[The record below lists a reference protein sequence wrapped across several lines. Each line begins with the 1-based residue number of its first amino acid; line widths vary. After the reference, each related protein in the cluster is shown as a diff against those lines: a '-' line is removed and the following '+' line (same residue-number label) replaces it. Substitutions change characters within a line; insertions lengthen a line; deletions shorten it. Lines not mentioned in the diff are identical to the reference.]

1 MSTVIKNCSWVVTQ
15 NSSREVLNNCS
26 VRIENGRISEIG
38 NVSGNADHEI
48 DGSRKVLLPGL
59 INTHTH
65 LSMTLMRGFADDMRL
80 QEWLET
86 KIWPM
91 EQKLTGDIC
100 YHGALLGCLEMIR
113 TGTTCFMDMYFF
125 LKDVARAIEES
136 GLRAILSHA
145 LIDLFD
151 PKRSEKQ
158 KATTQ
163 EALDSIRNLRNTRIG
178 FAMGPHAPYTCS
190 EETLLWSKEIAE
202 REHIPIHTHIAETRH
217 EQAQFE
223 KEKGMSEVEYL
234 AKIGFLS
241 PRLVAVH
248 SVFLTGREVKL
259 YADHQVKVSH
269 CPVSNMKLAGGGV
282 APLREMLAKH
292 VNVSL
297 GTDGAASNNCL
308 DMFDT
313 MKFCALLH
321 KAHYWDPT
329 MLPAQQVLDLATI
342 DGARALGLENKLGSI
357 EVGKEADLIL
367 VDLQSPNLVPIHGR
381 TTVVSDMV
389 YAAKGLN
396 VDSTIVQGKPLMVN
410 HKLLTLDEE
419 EVIEEAS
426 EAALALTG

>member
-1 MSTVIKNCSWVVTQ
+1 MSLVIRNCSWIVTQ
-15 NSSREVLNNCS
+15 NSSREVLKNSS
-26 VRIENGRISEIG
+26 VRIENGKISEIG
-38 NVSGNADHEI
+38 DVGSNSDLEI

-91 EQKLTGDIC
+91 ERKLTGEIC
-100 YHGALLGCLEMIR
+100 YRGALLGCLEMIR
-113 TGTTCFMDMYFF
+113 TGTTCFMDMYFY
-125 LKDVARAIEES
+125 LKDVARAVEES

-145 LIDLFD
+145 MIDLFD
-151 PKRSEKQ
+151 PKQLEKQ
-158 KATTQ
+158 RATTQ
-163 EALDSIRNLRNTRIG
+163 EVLEFIKNLRNARIG

-190 EETLLWSKEIAE
+190 EEALLWSKEVAE
-202 REHIPIHTHIAETRH
+202 REHVPIHTHVAETRH

-223 KEKGMSEVEYL
+223 KEKGMGEVEYL

-248 SVFLTGREVKL
+248 SVFLTGKEVGL

-282 APLREMLAKH
+282 APLQEMLARH

-342 DGARALGLENKLGSI
+342 EGARTLGLESKVGSI
-357 EVGKEADLIL
+357 EVGKDADLIL
-367 VDLQSPNLVPIHGR
+367 VDLQSPNLAPIHGR
-381 TTVVSDMV
+381 NTVVSDLV

-410 HKLLTLDEE
+410 HKLLTLDQER
-419 EVIEEAS
+419 VLEEAS